1 MSVKTYRYWLVAVLI
16 CNVSFIFLIFMWNID
31 SRIPSEVTMK
41 TNQEEILN
49 FSLPVTGEVEASSLP
64 TLKVNNKQVSS
75 DKIKYDFGE
84 PVSFSSNETGN
95 FSVRLKLFGVV
106 PIREISLDVLS
117 EKKVLPLGESTGIY
131 IKTDGVLVL
140 GIGEVKKADGSVEE
154 PAMHIVRTGDYIVS
168 VNGVAVSNKTK
179 LQNEIGKS
187 SGESMTLGIRRDG
200 KHISVKIDPVLGEDN
215 QYKIGLWVRDD
226 TQGIGTLTYVL
237 EDGSCGL
244 LGHGITDSDTGTM
257 MEISSGSLY
266 HTDIVDVIKSKE
278 GKPGELLGNF
288 IKSGSNKIGVIKKN
302 CPQGIYGTLELEKY
316 DVSNRTKDAEWTTIA
331 LKQEVKKG
339 DAYILCQ
346 LGDSV
351 EKYDIEIEKTMLNTQ
366 DDCKGMVIHVKDQK
380 LLKKTNG
387 IIQGMSGSPIIQNGK
402 LIGAV
407 THVFV
412 HDPTRGYGIFIEN
425 MLEQSE
431 GQTKKQQDLS
441 CTMVVFCHQQA

>member
-16 CNVSFIFLIFMWNID
+16 CNVSVFFLMFMWNID
-31 SRIPSEVTMK
+31 CKIPSEVTMK
-41 TNQEEILN
+41 TNQEEILQ
-49 FSLPVTGEVEASSLP
+49 FPLPVTGEVDSGSLP
-64 TLKVNNKQVSS
+64 ALKVNHKTVPS
-75 DKIKYDFGE
+75 DKIKYDFGK

-117 EKKVLPLGESTGIY
+117 ETKVLPLGESTGIY

-154 PAMHIVRTGDYIVS
+154 PAMHIVRTGDYIIS
-168 VNGVAVSNKTK
+168 VNGAAVSNKTT
-179 LQNEIGKS
+179 LQNEIGKQGGDS
-187 SGESMTLGIRRDG
+187 VTLGIRRDG
-200 KHISVKIDPVLGEDN
+200 KNISVKVDPVLSEDN

-226 TQGIGTLTYVL
+226 TQGIGTLTYML
-237 EDGSCGL
+237 EDGACGL

-257 MEISSGSLY
+257 MEISYGSLY
-266 HTDIVDVIKSKE
+266 RIDIVDVVKSRE

-288 IKSGSNKIGVIKKN
+288 VKSGKNKTGVVKKN
-302 CPQGIYGTLELEKY
+302 CPQGIYGTLDLDQYNTGHKTEE
-316 DVSNRTKDAEWTTIA
+316 NTWTTIA
-331 LKQEVKKG
+331 LKQEVKTG

-366 DDCKGMVIHVKDQK
+366 DDCKGMVIRMKDKK
-380 LLKKTNG
+380 LLEKTNG
-387 IIQGMSGSPIIQNGK
+387 IIQGMSGAPIIQDGK

-412 HDPTRGYGIFIEN
+412 HDPTCGYGIFIEN
-425 MLEQSE
+425 MLEQS
-431 GQTKKQQDLS
+431 
-441 CTMVVFCHQQA
+441 